1 MSCPEYSAGLP
12 RSDSVVSHQ
21 EPLVQGHYI
30 ESPAQGNNLTSMLVH
45 LRFLERMPDVK
56 SRACCALRLV
66 LACAPKETA
75 KPGAETPAAVR
86 VSTVEGFSTPESVL
100 WDAEQQVWFV
110 SNINGSPGAHDSNG
124 FISRLDRDGKLDRIH
139 FVQGGRDAA
148 LLNAPKGM
156 AIAGDTLWVADID
169 ALRGFNRRTGAP
181 VATVEF
187 GAQAH
192 FLNDVALGPDGTIYV
207 TDTGISFDDKGAV
220 SHPGPD
226 RIFAVRGRGISVAA
240 EGAWLAG
247 PNGIT
252 WDQANA
258 RFIVVPFLGKELLG
272 WKPGAATA
280 DTIGA
285 GPGQQDG
292 VEVVGG
298 ETLVTSWADSTV
310 FVPAAGGNRKIAW
323 GVASPADIGVDL
335 TRELLAIPLFTLN
348 KVEIWRLR

>member
-1 MSCPEYSAGLP
+1 MYRQLSL
-12 RSDSVVSHQ
+12 
-21 EPLVQGHYI
+21 
-30 ESPAQGNNLTSMLVH
+30 
-45 LRFLERMPDVK
+45 
-56 SRACCALRLV
+56 ALLV
-66 LACAPKETA
+66 LAACAPKEPP
-75 KPGAETPAAVR
+75 KPDQGAAATPSR
-86 VSTVEGFSTPESVL
+86 LSTIEGFSTPESAL

-110 SNINGSPGAHDSNG
+110 SNINGSPVARDGNG
-124 FISRLDRDGKLDRIH
+124 FISRLDRDGKVDGLH
-139 FVQGGRDAA
+139 FVESGKNGAV
-148 LLNAPKGM
+148 LNAPKGL
-156 AIAGDTLWVADID
+156 AIIGDTIWVADID
-169 ALRGFNRRTGAP
+169 ALRGFNRKSGAP

-192 FLNDVALGPDGTIYV
+192 FLNDVAAGPDGTIYI
-207 TDTGISFDDKGAV
+207 TDTGITFDDKGAV

-226 RIFAVRGRGISVAA
+226 RIFAVRGRGTSVAA

-292 VEVVGG
+292 VEIVGG

-310 FVPAAGGNRKIAW
+310 FAVAAGGNRTIAT
-323 GVASPADIGVDL
+323 GVASPADIGVDP
-335 TRELLAIPLFTLN
+335 TRELVAIPLFTPN
-348 KVEIWRLR
+348 KVEIWKLR

>member
-1 MSCPEYSAGLP
+1 MYRQLSL
-12 RSDSVVSHQ
+12 
-21 EPLVQGHYI
+21 
-30 ESPAQGNNLTSMLVH
+30 
-45 LRFLERMPDVK
+45 
-56 SRACCALRLV
+56 ALLV
-66 LACAPKETA
+66 LAACAPKEPP
-75 KPGAETPAAVR
+75 KPDQGAAATPSR
-86 VSTVEGFSTPESVL
+86 LSTIEGFSTPESAL

-110 SNINGSPGAHDSNG
+110 SNINGSPVARDGNG
-124 FISRLDRDGKLDRIH
+124 FISRLDRDGKVDSLH
-139 FVQGGRDAA
+139 FVESGKNGAV
-148 LLNAPKGM
+148 LNAPKGL
-156 AIAGDTLWVADID
+156 AIIGDTIWVADID
-169 ALRGFNRRTGAP
+169 ALRGFNRKSGAP

-192 FLNDVALGPDGTIYV
+192 FLNDVAAGPDGTIYI
-207 TDTGISFDDKGAV
+207 TDTGITFDDKGAV

-226 RIFAVRGRGISVAA
+226 RIFAVRGRGTSVAA
-240 EGAWLAG
+240 EGVWLAG

-292 VEVVGG
+292 VEIVGG

-310 FVPAAGGNRKIAW
+310 FAVAAGGNRRIAT
-323 GVASPADIGVDL
+323 GVASPADIGVDP
-335 TRELLAIPLFTLN
+335 TRELMAIPLFTLN
-348 KVEIWRLR
+348 KVEIWKLR